1 MAILIIDDETSLR
14 RSVRAYL
21 EDDDYEVLEAE
32 NGQQGIELVQAYEED
47 IEAVILDLNMPIM
60 NGFSFLPVFV
70 EMLPDVPVIV
80 LSGVGVVEDAIKAIK
95 LGAWDF
101 VTKPLLDFE
110 LMTLAIE
117 RALEKAELLKFKR
130 QYLAELEKAVEIRTA
145 ELNKSKETAEKAS
158 AAKSNFLMNMSHE
171 FRTPL
176 NQIIGFCQI
185 LLEKEIDPEQHDD
198 LKIILASS
206 RKLHGIL
213 EGILKLAALESKS
226 VEFESRSFSLGAELK
241 RLEGDFSSMVASKGL
256 DFHMDIPD
264 DLPPS
269 VYGPPAEIVQTIT
282 NVLFNALQYTRQGFI
297 AVNVAVADKKDEK
310 VTVHITV
317 TDTGVGIS
325 EEKLE
330 TIFDSFEIG
339 EEVIRKDLAGAGI
352 GLTISKLTLEKLGGE
367 IHATSSPAGSVFH
380 ISLPLDIANSP

>member
-1 MAILIIDDETSLR
+1 
-14 RSVRAYL
+14 
-21 EDDDYEVLEAE
+21 
-32 NGQQGIELVQAYEED
+32 
-47 IEAVILDLNMPIM
+47 
-60 NGFSFLPVFV
+60 
-70 EMLPDVPVIV
+70 
-80 LSGVGVVEDAIKAIK
+80 
-95 LGAWDF
+95 
-101 VTKPLLDFE
+101 
-110 LMTLAIE
+110 
-117 RALEKAELLKFKR
+117 
-130 QYLAELEKAVEIRTA
+130 
-145 ELNKSKETAEKAS
+145 
-158 AAKSNFLMNMSHE
+158 MNMSHE